1 MFGIVLILFLLTFL
15 IINNSLSNVT
25 RIQLPVNSVEDYKK
39 EFEEIENLLYG
50 DPGVMNKVNSELLE
64 NGYAFQATIAG
75 VSLNDIQVKIVLY
88 NNEATEEEQEKVK
101 TIFYEIIK
109 EYNLDPNAFSLV
121 ISDK

>member
-1 MFGIVLILFLLTFL
+1 MFGTVLILFLLTFL

-25 RIQLPVNSVEDYKK
+25 EIQLPVNAVEDYKK

-88 NNEATEEEQEKVK
+88 NTEATDEEQEKVK

-109 EYNLDPNAFSLV
+109 EYNLDPKAFSLLV
-121 ISDK
+121 TD